1 MLADYNNYLTHI
13 DYEALWGFSV
23 ELAAKWE
30 PQSLIVFDRS
40 VIHSS
45 CHFANKE
52 LQNKLFLTIAL
63 AFSFVLVA
71 QENADGEPT
80 TIQGLLQL
88 VEEGRTSEQTVNAQ
102 READFLANKNQ
113 QAAKL
118 AREKRELARQEK
130 IADELETEYKKND
143 AILVVKEAAYKK
155 ELGSLVELF
164 GHLQSSAGEAAVQ
177 FSGSLTSP
185 QFGLER
191 VNFLNDL
198 TSKMSETTELPTI
211 REIEGLWY
219 ELQREM
225 VASGQVVSFDTT
237 VVDVDGESSTCKV
250 TRVGLF
256 NAVCDGKYLEYV
268 SATGQFAFLPR
279 QPAGRYT
286 KTAKSV
292 GNAEV
297 GEQVRFGIDP
307 TGPTGGSLLANLIQ
321 TPSIME
327 RAQQG
332 REVGYAIIF
341 VGLIAV
347 IFAFYKLYSLY
358 MISTA
363 VKKQANNKALDAAN
377 PLGRVLKVGQD
388 HFNKDIDTLELKL
401 AEAIMAER
409 PAIERWIGAVRI
421 ISVVAPLAGLL
432 GTVTGMIVTFQMIT
446 LYGTGDPKLMA
457 GGISQALVTTVLGL
471 LVAIP
476 TTLLHSFTAS
486 SAKGIISVLEEQSTG
501 ILAERAEGS

>member
-1 MLADYNNYLTHI
+1 MKKYLPI
-13 DYEALWGFSV
+13 L
-23 ELAAKWE
+23 
-30 PQSLIVFDRS
+30 
-40 VIHSS
+40 
-45 CHFANKE
+45 
-52 LQNKLFLTIAL
+52 
-63 AFSFVLVA
+63 FVLSLTLNTFIFA
-71 QENADGEPT
+71 QESESDEAEIST
-80 TIQGLLQL
+80 VEALLQL
-88 VEEGRTSEQTVNAQ
+88 VKEGKTKEQSANAE
-102 READFLANKNQ
+102 REAKFMANKNE
-113 QAAKL
+113 QAAIL
-118 AREKRELARQEK
+118 AAEKRELARQER
-130 IADELETEYKKND
+130 IADQLEAEYKKNEE
-143 AILVVKEAAYKK
+143 ILRVKEEAYQK

-185 QFGLER
+185 QYGLDR
-191 VNFLNDL
+191 VDFLNSL

-225 VASGQVVSFDTT
+225 VASGQVVSFNTT
-237 VVDVDGESSTCKV
+237 VIDVDGESSTCNV

-268 SATGQFAFLPR
+268 ASTGQYAFLPR
-279 QPAGRYT
+279 QPAGRFT

-292 GNAEV
+292 GNADV

-321 TPSIME
+321 TPSLAE
-327 RAQQG
+327 RAAQG

-341 VGLIAV
+341 VGLIG
-347 IFAFYKLYSLY
+347 IGLAFWKLWSLY
-358 MISTA
+358 VLGKA
-363 VKKQANNKALDAAN
+363 VRAQSGSKTLDVRN
-377 PLGRVLKVGQD
+377 PLGRVLKVGEEN
-388 HFNKDIDTLELKL
+388 FSKDIDTLELKL

-409 PAIERWIGAVRI
+409 PSIERGIGAVRI

>member
-1 MLADYNNYLTHI
+1 MKKYLSI
-13 DYEALWGFSV
+13 LFV
-23 ELAAKWE
+23 L
-30 PQSLIVFDRS
+30 SLTLNTF
-40 VIHSS
+40 
-45 CHFANKE
+45 
-52 LQNKLFLTIAL
+52 
-63 AFSFVLVA
+63 LVA
-71 QENADGEPT
+71 QESEGDEAEIST
-80 TIQGLLQL
+80 VEALLQL
-88 VEEGRTSEQTVNAQ
+88 VKEGKTKEQSANAD
-102 READFLANKNQ
+102 REAKFMANKNE
-113 QAAKL
+113 QAAIL
-118 AREKRELARQEK
+118 AAEKRELARQER
-130 IADELETEYKKND
+130 IADQLEAEYKKNEE
-143 AILVVKEAAYKK
+143 ILRVKEEAYQK

-185 QFGLER
+185 QYGLER
-191 VNFLNDL
+191 VDFLNEL

-237 VVDVDGESSTCKV
+237 VIDVDGESSTCNV

-268 SATGQFAFLPR
+268 AATGQYAFLPR
-279 QPAGRYT
+279 QPAGRFT

-292 GNAEV
+292 GNADV

-321 TPSIME
+321 TPSLAE
-327 RAQQG
+327 RAAQG

-341 VGLIAV
+341 VGLIG
-347 IFAFYKLYSLY
+347 IGLAFWKLWSLY
-358 MISTA
+358 VLGKA
-363 VKKQANNKALDAAN
+363 VRAQAGSKTLDVRN
-377 PLGRVLKVGQD
+377 PLGRVLKVGEEN
-388 HFNKDIDTLELKL
+388 FKKDIDTLELKL

-409 PAIERWIGAVRI
+409 PSIERGIGAVRI

>member
-1 MLADYNNYLTHI
+1 MKKYLSI
-13 DYEALWGFSV
+13 L
-23 ELAAKWE
+23 
-30 PQSLIVFDRS
+30 
-40 VIHSS
+40 
-45 CHFANKE
+45 
-52 LQNKLFLTIAL
+52 
-63 AFSFVLVA
+63 FVLSLTLNTFVVA
-71 QENADGEPT
+71 QESEGDEAEIST
-80 TIQGLLQL
+80 VEALLQL
-88 VEEGRTSEQTVNAQ
+88 VKEGKTKEQSENAD
-102 READFLANKNQ
+102 REAKFMANKNK
-113 QAAKL
+113 QAEIL
-118 AREKRELARQEK
+118 AAEKRELARQER
-130 IADELETEYKKND
+130 IADQLEAEYKKNEE
-143 AILVVKEAAYKK
+143 ILRVKEEAYQK

-177 FSGSLTSP
+177 FSGSLTGP
-185 QFGLER
+185 QYGLER
-191 VNFLNDL
+191 VDFLNEL

-225 VASGQVVSFDTT
+225 VASGKVVSFDTT
-237 VVDVDGESSTCKV
+237 VIDVDGESSTCNV

-268 SATGQFAFLPR
+268 AATGQYAFLPR
-279 QPAGRYT
+279 QPAGRFT

-292 GNAEV
+292 GNADV
-297 GEQVRFGIDP
+297 GEQVRFGVDP

-321 TPSIME
+321 TPSLAE
-327 RAQQG
+327 RAAQG

-341 VGLIAV
+341 VGLIG
-347 IFAFYKLYSLY
+347 IGLAFWKLWSLY
-358 MISTA
+358 VLGRA
-363 VKKQANNKALDAAN
+363 VRAQAGSKTLDIRN
-377 PLGRVLKVGQD
+377 PLGRVLKIGEEN
-388 HFNKDIDTLELKL
+388 FKKDIDTLELKL

-409 PAIERWIGAVRI
+409 PSIERGIGAVRI

>member
-1 MLADYNNYLTHI
+1 MKKYLSI
-13 DYEALWGFSV
+13 L
-23 ELAAKWE
+23 
-30 PQSLIVFDRS
+30 
-40 VIHSS
+40 
-45 CHFANKE
+45 
-52 LQNKLFLTIAL
+52 
-63 AFSFVLVA
+63 FVLSLTFNNFVFA
-71 QENADGEPT
+71 QESEGDEAEIST
-80 TIQGLLQL
+80 VEALLQL
-88 VEEGRTSEQTVNAQ
+88 VKEGKTKEQSANAD
-102 READFLANKNQ
+102 REAKFMANKNE
-113 QAAKL
+113 QAAIL
-118 AREKRELARQEK
+118 AAEKRELARQER
-130 IADELETEYKKND
+130 IADQLEAEYKKNEE
-143 AILVVKEAAYKK
+143 ILRVKEEAYQK

-185 QFGLER
+185 QYGLER
-191 VNFLNDL
+191 VDFLNEL

-237 VVDVDGESSTCKV
+237 VIDVDGESSTCNV

-268 SATGQFAFLPR
+268 AATGQYAFLPR
-279 QPAGRYT
+279 QPAGRFT

-292 GNAEV
+292 GNADV
-297 GEQVRFGIDP
+297 GEQVRFGVDP

-321 TPSIME
+321 TPSLAE
-327 RAQQG
+327 RAAQG

-341 VGLIAV
+341 VGLIG
-347 IFAFYKLYSLY
+347 IGLAFWKLWSLY
-358 MISTA
+358 VLGKA
-363 VKKQANNKALDAAN
+363 VRAQSGSKTLDVRN
-377 PLGRVLKVGQD
+377 PLGRVLKIGEEN
-388 HFNKDIDTLELKL
+388 FKKDIDTLELKL

-409 PAIERWIGAVRI
+409 PSIERGIGAVRI

>member
-1 MLADYNNYLTHI
+1 MKKYLSILFVLSLSLNNFI
-13 DYEALWGFSV
+13 FAQESGDEEAEISSVEALLMLVKEGKTK
-23 ELAAKWE
+23 E
-30 PQSLIVFDRS
+30 QS
-40 VIHSS
+40 
-45 CHFANKE
+45 
-52 LQNKLFLTIAL
+52 
-63 AFSFVLVA
+63 
-71 QENADGEPT
+71 ENAD
-80 TIQGLLQL
+80 
-88 VEEGRTSEQTVNAQ
+88 
-102 READFLANKNQ
+102 REAKFMANKNK
-113 QAAKL
+113 QAEIL
-118 AREKRELARQEK
+118 AAEKRELARQER
-130 IADELETEYKKND
+130 IADQLEAEYKKNE
-143 AILVVKEAAYKK
+143 AILRVKEEAYQK

-177 FSGSLTSP
+177 FSGSLSSP
-185 QFGLER
+185 QYGLER
-191 VNFLNDL
+191 VDFLNDL

-225 VASGQVVSFDTT
+225 VASGQVVSFETT
-237 VVDVDGESSTCKV
+237 VVDVDGESSTCNV

-256 NAVCDGKYLEYV
+256 NAVCDGKYLEYI
-268 SATGQFAFLPR
+268 SATGQYAFLPR

-286 KTAKSV
+286 KTAKKV
-292 GNAEV
+292 GNADP
-297 GEQVRFGIDP
+297 GEQVKFGVDP

-321 TPSIME
+321 TPSLAE
-327 RAQQG
+327 RAAQG

-341 VGLIAV
+341 VGLIG
-347 IFAFYKLYSLY
+347 IGLAFWKLWSLY
-358 MISTA
+358 VLGKA
-363 VKKQANNKALDAAN
+363 VRAQAGSKTLDVRN
-377 PLGRVLKVGQD
+377 PLGRVLKVGED
-388 HFNKDIDTLELKL
+388 NFKKDIDTLELKL

-409 PAIERWIGAVRI
+409 PSIEKGIGAVRI

-501 ILAERAEGS
+501 ILAERAEGK

>member
-1 MLADYNNYLTHI
+1 MKKYLSILFVSAQESGDEETEI
-13 DYEALWGFSV
+13 SSVEALLMLVKEGKTK
-23 ELAAKWE
+23 E
-30 PQSLIVFDRS
+30 QS
-40 VIHSS
+40 
-45 CHFANKE
+45 
-52 LQNKLFLTIAL
+52 
-63 AFSFVLVA
+63 
-71 QENADGEPT
+71 ENAD
-80 TIQGLLQL
+80 
-88 VEEGRTSEQTVNAQ
+88 
-102 READFLANKNQ
+102 REAKFMANKNK
-113 QAAKL
+113 QAEIL
-118 AREKRELARQEK
+118 AAEKRELARQER
-130 IADELETEYKKND
+130 IADQLEAEYKKNE
-143 AILVVKEAAYKK
+143 AILRVKEEAYQK

-177 FSGSLTSP
+177 FSGSLSSP
-185 QFGLER
+185 QYGLER
-191 VNFLNDL
+191 VDFLNDL

-225 VASGQVVSFDTT
+225 VASGQVVSFETT
-237 VVDVDGESSTCKV
+237 VVDVDGESSTCNV

-256 NAVCDGKYLEYV
+256 NAVCDGKYLEYI
-268 SATGQFAFLPR
+268 SATGQYAFLPR

-286 KTAKSV
+286 KTAKKV
-292 GNAEV
+292 GNADP
-297 GEQVRFGIDP
+297 GEQVKFGVDP

-321 TPSIME
+321 TPSLAE
-327 RAQQG
+327 RAAQG

-341 VGLIAV
+341 VGLIG
-347 IFAFYKLYSLY
+347 IGLAFWKLWSLY
-358 MISTA
+358 VLGKA
-363 VKKQANNKALDAAN
+363 VRAQAGSKTLDVRN
-377 PLGRVLKVGQD
+377 PLGRVLKVGED
-388 HFNKDIDTLELKL
+388 NFKKDIDTLELKL

-409 PAIERWIGAVRI
+409 PSIEKGIGAVRI

>member
-1 MLADYNNYLTHI
+1 MKKYLSI
-13 DYEALWGFSV
+13 
-23 ELAAKWE
+23 
-30 PQSLIVFDRS
+30 I
-40 VIHSS
+40 
-45 CHFANKE
+45 
-52 LQNKLFLTIAL
+52 
-63 AFSFVLVA
+63 FVLSLTLNTFVVA
-71 QENADGEPT
+71 QDSEGDEAEIST
-80 TIQGLLQL
+80 VEALLQL
-88 VEEGRTSEQTVNAQ
+88 VKEGKTREQSENAD
-102 READFLANKNQ
+102 REAKFMANKNE
-113 QAAKL
+113 QAAIL
-118 AREKRELARQEK
+118 AAEKRELARQER
-130 IADELETEYKKND
+130 IADQLEAEYKKNEE
-143 AILVVKEAAYKK
+143 ILRVKEEAYQK

-185 QFGLER
+185 QYGLER
-191 VNFLNDL
+191 VDFLNEL

-237 VVDVDGESSTCKV
+237 VIDVDGESSTCNV

-268 SATGQFAFLPR
+268 AATGQYAFLPR
-279 QPAGRYT
+279 QPAGRFT

-292 GNAEV
+292 GNADV
-297 GEQVRFGIDP
+297 GEQVRFGVDP

-321 TPSIME
+321 TPSLAE
-327 RAQQG
+327 RAAQG

-341 VGLIAV
+341 VGLIG
-347 IFAFYKLYSLY
+347 IGLAFWKLWSLY
-358 MISTA
+358 VLGKA
-363 VKKQANNKALDAAN
+363 VRAQAGSKTLDVRN
-377 PLGRVLKVGQD
+377 PLGRVLKVGEEN
-388 HFNKDIDTLELKL
+388 FKKDIDTLELKL

-409 PAIERWIGAVRI
+409 PSIERGIGAVRI

>member
-1 MLADYNNYLTHI
+1 MKKYLPILFVLSLTLNNFIFAQDSEEETEI
-13 DYEALWGFSV
+13 SSVEALLMLVKEGKTK
-23 ELAAKWE
+23 E
-30 PQSLIVFDRS
+30 QS
-40 VIHSS
+40 
-45 CHFANKE
+45 
-52 LQNKLFLTIAL
+52 
-63 AFSFVLVA
+63 
-71 QENADGEPT
+71 ENAD
-80 TIQGLLQL
+80 
-88 VEEGRTSEQTVNAQ
+88 
-102 READFLANKNQ
+102 REAKFMANKNK
-113 QAAKL
+113 QAEIL
-118 AREKRELARQEK
+118 AAEKRELARQER
-130 IADELETEYKKND
+130 IADQLEAEYKKNE
-143 AILVVKEAAYKK
+143 AILRVKEEAYQK

-177 FSGSLTSP
+177 FSGSLSSP
-185 QFGLER
+185 QYGLER
-191 VNFLNDL
+191 VDFLNDL

-225 VASGQVVSFDTT
+225 VASGQVVSFETT
-237 VVDVDGESSTCKV
+237 VVDVDGESSSCNV

-256 NAVCDGKYLEYV
+256 NAVCDGKYLEYI
-268 SATGQFAFLPR
+268 SSTGQYAFLPR

-286 KTAKSV
+286 KTAKKV
-292 GNAEV
+292 GNADP
-297 GEQVRFGIDP
+297 GEQVKFGVDP

-321 TPSIME
+321 TPSLAE
-327 RAQQG
+327 RAAQG

-341 VGLIAV
+341 VGLIG
-347 IFAFYKLYSLY
+347 IGLAFWKLWSLY
-358 MISTA
+358 VLGKA
-363 VKKQANNKALDAAN
+363 VRAQAGSKTLDVRN
-377 PLGRVLKVGQD
+377 PLGRVLKVGED
-388 HFNKDIDTLELKL
+388 NFKKDIDTLELKL

-409 PAIERWIGAVRI
+409 PSIEKGIGAVRI

>member
-1 MLADYNNYLTHI
+1 MKNYLSILFVLSLTFNTFI
-13 DYEALWGFSV
+13 FAQDSEDEAVEVSTVEALLMLV
-23 ELAAKWE
+23 
-30 PQSLIVFDRS
+30 
-40 VIHSS
+40 
-45 CHFANKE
+45 KE
-52 LQNKLFLTIAL
+52 GKTA
-63 AFSFVLVA
+63 
-71 QENADGEPT
+71 
-80 TIQGLLQL
+80 
-88 VEEGRTSEQTVNAQ
+88 EQTENSK
-102 READFLANKNQ
+102 REARFMANKNK
-113 QAAKL
+113 QAEIL
-118 AREKRELARQEK
+118 AAEKRELARQER
-130 IADELETEYKKND
+130 IADQLEAEYKKNEE
-143 AILVVKEAAYKK
+143 ILRVKEEAYQK

-177 FSGSLTSP
+177 FSGSLTSA
-185 QFGLER
+185 QYGLER
-191 VNFLNDL
+191 VSFLNDL

-225 VASGQVVSFDTT
+225 VASGQVVSFETT
-237 VVDVDGESSTCKV
+237 VIDVDGESSTCNV

-268 SATGQFAFLPR
+268 SASGQYAFLPR

-286 KTAKSV
+286 KTAKKV
-292 GNAEV
+292 GQAEA
-297 GEQVRFGIDP
+297 GEEVKFGVDP

-321 TPSIME
+321 TPSLAE
-327 RAQQG
+327 RAAQG

-341 VGLIAV
+341 VGLIG
-347 IFAFYKLYSLY
+347 IGIAFWKLWSLY
-358 MISTA
+358 VLGRA
-363 VKKQANNKALDAAN
+363 VKAQSGSKTVDVRN
-377 PLGRVLKVGQD
+377 PLGRVLKVGEEN
-388 HFNKDIDTLELKL
+388 FKKDIDTLELKL

-409 PAIERWIGAVRI
+409 PDIERGIGAVRI

-501 ILAERAEGS
+501 ILAERAEGNN

>member
-1 MLADYNNYLTHI
+1 MKKYLSILFVLSLTFNSFVFAQ
-13 DYEALWGFSV
+13 DAEEETPEVSTVEALLMLVKEGKTQ
-23 ELAAKWE
+23 E
-30 PQSLIVFDRS
+30 QS
-40 VIHSS
+40 
-45 CHFANKE
+45 
-52 LQNKLFLTIAL
+52 
-63 AFSFVLVA
+63 
-71 QENADGEPT
+71 EN
-80 TIQGLLQL
+80 
-88 VEEGRTSEQTVNAQ
+88 SQ
-102 READFLANKNQ
+102 REAKFLANKNK
-113 QAAKL
+113 QAETL
-118 AREKRELARQEK
+118 AAEKRELARQER
-130 IADELETEYKKND
+130 IADQLEAEYKKNEE
-143 AILVVKEAAYKK
+143 ILRVKEEAYQK

-191 VNFLNDL
+191 VDFLNDL

-237 VVDVDGESSTCKV
+237 VIDVDGESSTCKV

-279 QPAGRYT
+279 QPVGRFT
-286 KTAKSV
+286 KTAKKV
-292 GNAEV
+292 GNADP
-297 GEQVRFGIDP
+297 GDQVKFGIDP

-321 TPSIME
+321 TPSLAE
-327 RAQQG
+327 RAAQG

-341 VGLIAV
+341 VGLIG
-347 IFAFYKLYSLY
+347 ISIAFWKLWSLFVLGK
-358 MISTA
+358 A
-363 VKKQANNKALDAAN
+363 VKAQSGSKTLDVRN
-377 PLGRVLKVGQD
+377 PLGRVLKVGEEN
-388 HFNKDIDTLELKL
+388 FKKDIDTLELKL

-409 PAIERWIGAVRI
+409 PSIERGIGAVRI

>member
-1 MLADYNNYLTHI
+1 MKKYLSI
-13 DYEALWGFSV
+13 
-23 ELAAKWE
+23 
-30 PQSLIVFDRS
+30 I
-40 VIHSS
+40 
-45 CHFANKE
+45 
-52 LQNKLFLTIAL
+52 
-63 AFSFVLVA
+63 FVLSLTLNTFVVA
-71 QENADGEPT
+71 QESEGDEAEIST
-80 TIQGLLQL
+80 VEALLQL
-88 VEEGRTSEQTVNAQ
+88 VKEGKTKEQSANAD
-102 READFLANKNQ
+102 REAKFMANKNE
-113 QAAKL
+113 QAAIL
-118 AREKRELARQEK
+118 AAEKRELARQER
-130 IADELETEYKKND
+130 IADQLEAEYKKNEE
-143 AILVVKEAAYKK
+143 ILRVKEEAYQK

-185 QFGLER
+185 QYGLER
-191 VNFLNDL
+191 VDFLNEL

-225 VASGQVVSFDTT
+225 VASGKVVSFDTT
-237 VVDVDGESSTCKV
+237 VIDVDGESSTCNV

-268 SATGQFAFLPR
+268 AATGQYAFLPR
-279 QPAGRYT
+279 QPAGRFT

-292 GNAEV
+292 GNADV
-297 GEQVRFGIDP
+297 GEQVRFGVDP

-321 TPSIME
+321 TPSLAE
-327 RAQQG
+327 RAAQG

-341 VGLIAV
+341 VGLIG
-347 IFAFYKLYSLY
+347 IGLAFWKLWSLY
-358 MISTA
+358 VLGRA
-363 VKKQANNKALDAAN
+363 VRAQAGSKTLDIRN
-377 PLGRVLKVGQD
+377 PLGRVLKIGEEN
-388 HFNKDIDTLELKL
+388 FKKDIDTLELKL

-409 PAIERWIGAVRI
+409 PSIERGIGAVRI

>member
-1 MLADYNNYLTHI
+1 MKKYLSI
-13 DYEALWGFSV
+13 L
-23 ELAAKWE
+23 
-30 PQSLIVFDRS
+30 
-40 VIHSS
+40 
-45 CHFANKE
+45 
-52 LQNKLFLTIAL
+52 
-63 AFSFVLVA
+63 FVLSLTLNTFVDA
-71 QENADGEPT
+71 QESEGDEAEIST
-80 TIQGLLQL
+80 VEALLQL
-88 VEEGRTSEQTVNAQ
+88 VKEGKTKEQSENAD
-102 READFLANKNQ
+102 REAKFMANKNE
-113 QAAKL
+113 QAAIL
-118 AREKRELARQEK
+118 AAEKRELARQER
-130 IADELETEYKKND
+130 IADQLEAEYKKNEE
-143 AILVVKEAAYKK
+143 ILRVKEEAYQK

-185 QFGLER
+185 QYGLER
-191 VNFLNDL
+191 VDFLNEL

-237 VVDVDGESSTCKV
+237 VIDVDGESSTCNV

-268 SATGQFAFLPR
+268 AATGQYAFLPR
-279 QPAGRYT
+279 QPAGRFT

-292 GNAEV
+292 GNADA
-297 GEQVRFGIDP
+297 GEQVRFGVDP

-321 TPSIME
+321 TPSLAE
-327 RAQQG
+327 RAAQG

-341 VGLIAV
+341 VGLIG
-347 IFAFYKLYSLY
+347 IGLAFWKLWSLY
-358 MISTA
+358 VLGKA
-363 VKKQANNKALDAAN
+363 VRTQAGSKTLDVRN
-377 PLGRVLKVGQD
+377 PLGRVLKVGEEN
-388 HFNKDIDTLELKL
+388 FKKDIDTLELKL

-409 PAIERWIGAVRI
+409 PSIERGIGAVRI

-446 LYGTGDPKLMA
+446 LFGTGDPKLMA

>member
-1 MLADYNNYLTHI
+1 MKKYLSI
-13 DYEALWGFSV
+13 L
-23 ELAAKWE
+23 
-30 PQSLIVFDRS
+30 
-40 VIHSS
+40 
-45 CHFANKE
+45 
-52 LQNKLFLTIAL
+52 
-63 AFSFVLVA
+63 FVLSLTLNTFVFA
-71 QENADGEPT
+71 QEPEGDEAEIST
-80 TIQGLLQL
+80 VEALLQL
-88 VEEGRTSEQTVNAQ
+88 VKEGKTKEQSANAD
-102 READFLANKNQ
+102 REAKFMANKNE
-113 QAAKL
+113 QAAIL
-118 AREKRELARQEK
+118 AAEKRELARQER
-130 IADELETEYKKND
+130 IADQLEAEYKKNEE
-143 AILVVKEAAYKK
+143 ILRVKEEAYQK

-185 QFGLER
+185 QYGLER
-191 VNFLNDL
+191 VDFLNEL

-237 VVDVDGESSTCKV
+237 VIDVDGESSTCNV

-268 SATGQFAFLPR
+268 AATGQYAFLPR
-279 QPAGRYT
+279 QPAGRFT

-292 GNAEV
+292 GNADV
-297 GEQVRFGIDP
+297 GEQVRFGVDP

-321 TPSIME
+321 TPSLAE
-327 RAQQG
+327 RAAQG

-341 VGLIAV
+341 VGLIG
-347 IFAFYKLYSLY
+347 IGLAFWKLWSLY
-358 MISTA
+358 VLGKA
-363 VKKQANNKALDAAN
+363 VRAQAGSKTLDVRN
-377 PLGRVLKVGQD
+377 PLGRVLKVGEEN
-388 HFNKDIDTLELKL
+388 FKKDIDTLELKL

-409 PAIERWIGAVRI
+409 PSIERGIGAVRI

>member
-1 MLADYNNYLTHI
+1 M
-13 DYEALWGFSV
+13 
-23 ELAAKWE
+23 K
-30 PQSLIVFDRS
+30 
-40 VIHSS
+40 
-45 CHFANKE
+45 K
-52 LQNKLFLTIAL
+52 FLSIL
-63 AFSFVLVA
+63 FVLSLTLNTFVVA
-71 QENADGEPT
+71 QESEGDEAEIST
-80 TIQGLLQL
+80 VEALLQL
-88 VEEGRTSEQTVNAQ
+88 VKEGKTKEQSENAD
-102 READFLANKNQ
+102 REAKFMANKNE
-113 QAAKL
+113 QAAIL
-118 AREKRELARQEK
+118 AAEKRELARQER
-130 IADELETEYKKND
+130 IADQLEAEYKKNEE
-143 AILVVKEAAYKK
+143 ILRVKEEAYQK

-177 FSGSLTSP
+177 FSGSLSSP
-185 QFGLER
+185 QYGLDR
-191 VNFLNDL
+191 VDFLNLL

-225 VASGQVVSFDTT
+225 VASGKVVSFDTT
-237 VVDVDGESSTCKV
+237 VIDVDGESSTCNV

-268 SATGQFAFLPR
+268 AATGQYAFLPR
-279 QPAGRYT
+279 QPAGRFT

-292 GNAEV
+292 GNADT
-297 GEQVRFGIDP
+297 GEQVRFGVDP

-321 TPSIME
+321 TPSLAE
-327 RAQQG
+327 RAAQG

-341 VGLIAV
+341 VGLIG
-347 IFAFYKLYSLY
+347 IGLAFWKLWSLY
-358 MISTA
+358 VLGKA
-363 VKKQANNKALDAAN
+363 VRAQSGSKTLDVRN
-377 PLGRVLKVGQD
+377 PLGRVLKVGEEN
-388 HFNKDIDTLELKL
+388 FSKDIDTLELKL

-409 PAIERWIGAVRI
+409 PSIERGIGAVRI

>member
-1 MLADYNNYLTHI
+1 MKKYLPI
-13 DYEALWGFSV
+13 L
-23 ELAAKWE
+23 
-30 PQSLIVFDRS
+30 
-40 VIHSS
+40 
-45 CHFANKE
+45 
-52 LQNKLFLTIAL
+52 
-63 AFSFVLVA
+63 FVLSLTLNTFIFA
-71 QENADGEPT
+71 QESESDEAEIST
-80 TIQGLLQL
+80 VEALLQL
-88 VEEGRTSEQTVNAQ
+88 VKEGKTKEQSANAE
-102 READFLANKNQ
+102 REAKFMANKNE
-113 QAAKL
+113 QAAIL
-118 AREKRELARQEK
+118 AAEKRELARQER
-130 IADELETEYKKND
+130 IADQLEAEYKKNEE
-143 AILVVKEAAYKK
+143 ILRVKEEAYQK

-177 FSGSLTSP
+177 FSGSLTGP
-185 QFGLER
+185 QYGLER
-191 VNFLNDL
+191 VDFLNEL

-225 VASGQVVSFDTT
+225 VASGKVVSFDTT
-237 VVDVDGESSTCKV
+237 VIDVDGESSTCNV

-268 SATGQFAFLPR
+268 AATGQYAFLPR
-279 QPAGRYT
+279 QPAGRFT

-292 GNAEV
+292 GDADA

-321 TPSIME
+321 TPSLAE
-327 RAQQG
+327 RAAQG

-341 VGLIAV
+341 VGLIG
-347 IFAFYKLYSLY
+347 IGLAFWKLWSLY
-358 MISTA
+358 VLGKA
-363 VKKQANNKALDAAN
+363 VRAQAGSKTLDVRN
-377 PLGRVLKVGQD
+377 PLGRVLKIGEEN
-388 HFNKDIDTLELKL
+388 FKKDIDTLELKL

-409 PAIERWIGAVRI
+409 PSIERGIGAVRI

>member
-1 MLADYNNYLTHI
+1 MKKYLSI
-13 DYEALWGFSV
+13 L
-23 ELAAKWE
+23 
-30 PQSLIVFDRS
+30 
-40 VIHSS
+40 
-45 CHFANKE
+45 
-52 LQNKLFLTIAL
+52 
-63 AFSFVLVA
+63 FVLSLTLNNFLSA
-71 QENADGEPT
+71 QDSEGVETEISTVEA
-80 TIQGLLQL
+80 LLQL
-88 VEEGRTSEQTVNAQ
+88 VKEGKTKEQSANAD
-102 READFLANKNQ
+102 REAKFMANKNE
-113 QAAKL
+113 QAAIL
-118 AREKRELARQEK
+118 AAEKRELARQER
-130 IADELETEYKKND
+130 IADQLEAEYKKNEE
-143 AILVVKEAAYKK
+143 ILRVKEEAYQK

-185 QFGLER
+185 QYGLER
-191 VNFLNDL
+191 VDFLNDL

-237 VVDVDGESSTCKV
+237 VIDVDGESSTCNV

-268 SATGQFAFLPR
+268 AATGQYAFLPR
-279 QPAGRYT
+279 QPAGRFT
-286 KTAKSV
+286 KTAKGV
-292 GNAEV
+292 GNADA

-321 TPSIME
+321 TPSLAE
-327 RAQQG
+327 RAAQG

-341 VGLIAV
+341 VGLIG
-347 IFAFYKLYSLY
+347 IGLAFWKLWSLY
-358 MISTA
+358 VLGKA
-363 VKKQANNKALDAAN
+363 VRAQAGSKTLDVRN
-377 PLGRVLKVGQD
+377 PLGRVLKVGEEN
-388 HFNKDIDTLELKL
+388 FKKDIDTLELKL

-409 PAIERWIGAVRI
+409 PSIERGIGAVRI

>member
-1 MLADYNNYLTHI
+1 MRNYLSKFLLALVLSFNVVLFAQDT
-13 DYEALWGFSV
+13 DEEAV
-23 ELAAKWE
+23 EVSTVEQLLMLVKEGKTQEQSANAKREAKFIAEKNNQASILAA
-30 PQSLIVFDRS
+30 
-40 VIHSS
+40 
-45 CHFANKE
+45 
-52 LQNKLFLTIAL
+52 
-63 AFSFVLVA
+63 
-71 QENADGEPT
+71 
-80 TIQGLLQL
+80 
-88 VEEGRTSEQTVNAQ
+88 
-102 READFLANKNQ
+102 
-113 QAAKL
+113 
-118 AREKRELARQEK
+118 EKRELARQEK
-130 IADELETEYKKND
+130 IADQLEAEYKKNEE
-143 AILVVKEAAYKK
+143 ILRVKEEAYQK

-177 FSGSLTSP
+177 FSGSLTSA
-185 QFGLER
+185 QYGRER
-191 VNFLNDL
+191 VSFLNDL
-198 TSKMSETTELPTI
+198 TAKMSETTELPTI

-225 VASGQVVSFDTT
+225 AASGQVVSFDST
-237 VVDVDGESSTCKV
+237 VSDVDGESTTCNV

-268 SATGQFAFLPR
+268 SSGEYAFLPR

-286 KTAKSV
+286 KTAKNI
-292 GNAEV
+292 GNASAGEEV
-297 GEQVRFGIDP
+297 KFGVDP

-321 TPSIME
+321 TPSLAE

-332 REVGYAIIF
+332 REVGYAIIT
-341 VGLIAV
+341 VGLIGIGIAFWKLWSLFVLGKAV
-347 IFAFYKLYSLY
+347 RA
-358 MISTA
+358 
-363 VKKQANNKALDAAN
+363 QAGSKVLDVRN
-377 PLGRVLKVGQD
+377 PLGRVLKVGEEN
-388 HFNKDIDTLELKL
+388 FKKDIDTLELKL
-401 AEAIMAER
+401 AEAIMSER
-409 PAIERWIGAVRI
+409 PSIERGIGAVRI

-501 ILAERAEGS
+501 ILAERAETN

>member
-1 MLADYNNYLTHI
+1 MNKCLSILFLASLCINGFIYAQESEEETSEVSTV
-13 DYEALWGFSV
+13 EALLLLVKEGKTQEQSV
-23 ELAAKWE
+23 
-30 PQSLIVFDRS
+30 
-40 VIHSS
+40 
-45 CHFANKE
+45 
-52 LQNKLFLTIAL
+52 
-63 AFSFVLVA
+63 
-71 QENADGEPT
+71 NAD
-80 TIQGLLQL
+80 
-88 VEEGRTSEQTVNAQ
+88 
-102 READFLANKNQ
+102 REAKFLANKSK
-113 QAAKL
+113 QAEIL
-118 AREKRELARQEK
+118 AAEKRELARQER
-130 IADELETEYKKND
+130 IADQLEAEYKKNEE
-143 AILVVKEAAYKK
+143 ILRVKEEAYQK

-177 FSGSLTSP
+177 FSGSLSSAQYGT
-185 QFGLER
+185 ER
-191 VNFLNDL
+191 VDFLNDL

-225 VASGQVVSFDTT
+225 ASSGQVVSFDTT
-237 VVDVDGESSTCKV
+237 VIDVDGETSSCNV

-268 SATGQFAFLPR
+268 TASGQYAFLPR

-286 KTAKSV
+286 KTAKRI
-292 GNAEV
+292 GDAEV

-321 TPSIME
+321 TPSLAE
-327 RAQQG
+327 RAAQG

-341 VGLIAV
+341 VGLIG
-347 IFAFYKLYSLY
+347 IGIAFWKLWSLY
-358 MISTA
+358 VLGRA
-363 VKKQANNKALDAAN
+363 VKAQAKTKAVDIRN
-377 PLGRVLKVGQD
+377 PLGRVLKVGEEN
-388 HFNKDIDTLELKL
+388 FNKDIDTLELKL

-409 PAIERWIGAVRI
+409 PSIEKGIGAVRI

>member
-1 MLADYNNYLTHI
+1 MKKYLSI
-13 DYEALWGFSV
+13 L
-23 ELAAKWE
+23 
-30 PQSLIVFDRS
+30 
-40 VIHSS
+40 
-45 CHFANKE
+45 
-52 LQNKLFLTIAL
+52 
-63 AFSFVLVA
+63 FVLSLTLNTFIVA
-71 QENADGEPT
+71 QESEGDEAEIST
-80 TIQGLLQL
+80 VEALLQL
-88 VEEGRTSEQTVNAQ
+88 VKEGKTKEQSANAD
-102 READFLANKNQ
+102 REAKFMANKNE
-113 QAAKL
+113 QAAIL
-118 AREKRELARQEK
+118 AAEKRELARQER
-130 IADELETEYKKND
+130 ISEQLEAEYKKNEE
-143 AILVVKEAAYKK
+143 ILRVKEEAYQK

-185 QFGLER
+185 QYGLER
-191 VNFLNDL
+191 VDFLNEL

-237 VVDVDGESSTCKV
+237 VIDVDGESSTCNV

-268 SATGQFAFLPR
+268 AATGQYAFLPR
-279 QPAGRYT
+279 QPAGRFT

-292 GNAEV
+292 GNADA
-297 GEQVRFGIDP
+297 GEQVRFGVDP

-321 TPSIME
+321 TPSLAE
-327 RAQQG
+327 RAAQG

-341 VGLIAV
+341 VGLIG
-347 IFAFYKLYSLY
+347 IGLAFWKLWSLY
-358 MISTA
+358 VLGKA
-363 VKKQANNKALDAAN
+363 VRTQAGSKTLDVRN
-377 PLGRVLKVGQD
+377 PLGRVLKVGEEN
-388 HFNKDIDTLELKL
+388 FKKDIDTLELKL

-409 PAIERWIGAVRI
+409 PSIERGIGAVRI

>member
-1 MLADYNNYLTHI
+1 MKMYLSI
-13 DYEALWGFSV
+13 L
-23 ELAAKWE
+23 
-30 PQSLIVFDRS
+30 
-40 VIHSS
+40 
-45 CHFANKE
+45 
-52 LQNKLFLTIAL
+52 
-63 AFSFVLVA
+63 FVLSLTFNNFVFA
-71 QENADGEPT
+71 QESEGDEAEIST
-80 TIQGLLQL
+80 VEALLQL
-88 VEEGRTSEQTVNAQ
+88 VKEGKTKEQSANAD
-102 READFLANKNQ
+102 REAKFMANKNE
-113 QAAKL
+113 QAAIL
-118 AREKRELARQEK
+118 AAEKRELARQER
-130 IADELETEYKKND
+130 IADQLEAEYKKNEE
-143 AILVVKEAAYKK
+143 ILRVKEEAYQK

-185 QFGLER
+185 QYGLER
-191 VNFLNDL
+191 VDFLNEL

-237 VVDVDGESSTCKV
+237 VIDVDGESSTCNV

-268 SATGQFAFLPR
+268 AATGQYAFLPR
-279 QPAGRYT
+279 QPAGRFT
-286 KTAKSV
+286 NTAKSV
-292 GNAEV
+292 GNADV
-297 GEQVRFGIDP
+297 GEQVRFGVDP

-321 TPSIME
+321 TPSLAE
-327 RAQQG
+327 RAAQG

-341 VGLIAV
+341 VGLIG
-347 IFAFYKLYSLY
+347 IGLAFWKLWSLY
-358 MISTA
+358 VLGKA
-363 VKKQANNKALDAAN
+363 VRAQAGSKTLDVRN
-377 PLGRVLKVGQD
+377 PLGRVLKVGED
-388 HFNKDIDTLELKL
+388 NFKKDIDTLELKL

-409 PAIERWIGAVRI
+409 PSIERGIGAVRI